1 MFYEKNLFFFFKQN
15 ITVTNKNIIYDPK
28 RASLEKR
35 NISNVPTINISPI
48 TYQFAEFQA
57 SQTYFLN
64 VSQKQTL
71 LPPPLTKFQVQVVRF
86 VRSTKKKKK
95 KC

>member
-1 MFYEKNLFFFFKQN
+1 MFYEKNLFFFL
-15 ITVTNKNIIYDPK
+15 IKNTIYDPK
-28 RASLEKR
+28 RAFLEKR

-48 TYQFAEFQA
+48 TYQFFEFQA